1 MMMNF
6 NYNGMNA
13 QDVAR
18 KIIETENAYL
28 SMDVS
33 KLSFED
39 KCRIVRCHNGTYHP
53 LFRKRDFSVTVA
65 QITPELVR
73 RSEANDANALYYMSA
88 IFGYDL
94 PRADSRLAYLER
106 AMEAGSLEA
115 LVQYA
120 SRFKSV
126 ESSDA
131 LELLEKALDLYAA
144 GQPFAEGEAT
154 LVRCYLLLAY
164 YAKTPEERERYRD
177 LADTLAK
184 KMVLEGNF
192 YPLTHICASDAIV
205 SEEKAFWKTVRN
217 IVGVYFYDRGAKQF
231 DYLLKYRDANLHA
244 VQNDVD

>member
-1 MMMNF
+1 MNF

-18 KIIETENAYL
+18 KIIERENSYL

-33 KLSFED
+33 NLSFED
-39 KCRIVRCHNGTYHP
+39 KCRIVRCNNGTYHP
-53 LFRKRDFSVTVA
+53 LFRNRDFSATVA

-73 RSEANDANALYYMSA
+73 RAEANDANALYYMAA

-94 PRADSRLAYLER
+94 PRSDSRLAYLER

-120 SRFKSV
+120 SRFKSI

-131 LELLEKALDLYAA
+131 FKLLEKALDLYAA
-144 GQPFAEGEAT
+144 GQPFAEGEKT
-154 LVRCYLLLAY
+154 LFRCYLLLIY
-164 YAKTPEERERYRD
+164 HAKTPEERERYRG

-184 KMVLEGNF
+184 KMVLEGDF
-192 YPLTHICASDAIV
+192 YPLLHVCTSDAIV
-205 SEEKAFWKTVRN
+205 SEEKAFWKNVRN

-231 DYLLKYRDANLHA
+231 DYLLKYRDSKIDS
-244 VQNDVD
+244 VQNDVN